1 MHKME
6 TQQTADP
13 AVKVHFTSLDAP
25 SEERAVVYVQ
35 YLSGHPKTVGVD
47 KSSDVDTVTNLQ
59 FSHCSPSQSNFW
71 QATRNY
77 PVKERLQPRVFSC
90 ILPEKGVPVMRFCR
104 FDDGRFGLV
113 EGSNVKDVTSALEV
127 LPNYRYPFPPYDL
140 LIANLDKVAE
150 RARSVAVFATS
161 MPTAD
166 LKFLS
171 PVANP
176 SKVIGA
182 PVNYQKHL
190 DEVKN
195 DATIHNNNQQH
206 MAVIHKTGLFLK
218 ASSSLVGPA
227 EGIRLRKLDR
237 RNDHEV
243 ELAVI
248 IGRRANNVSREDAL
262 KYVAGYAI
270 GLDITIRGPEER
282 SLRKSADSY
291 AVLGPWLVT
300 ADEIPDPGDLNL
312 KIAVNG
318 EERQNSSTK
327 YMILGVPELI
337 EFASAFYT
345 LNPGDVI
352 MTGTPEGVSPIEPG
366 DRVVATIEKIGTMEV
381 TVHAA

>member
-1 MHKME
+1 
-6 TQQTADP
+6 
-13 AVKVHFTSLDAP
+13 
-25 SEERAVVYVQ
+25 
-35 YLSGHPKTVGVD
+35 
-47 KSSDVDTVTNLQ
+47 
-59 FSHCSPSQSNFW
+59 
-71 QATRNY
+71 
-77 PVKERLQPRVFSC
+77 
-90 ILPEKGVPVMRFCR
+90 MRFCR
-104 FDDGRFGLV
+104 FGDGRFGLV
-113 EGSNVKDVTSALEV
+113 EGSNVKDVTTALEV

-150 RARSVAVFATS
+150 RARSVAISATS

-195 DATIHNNNQQH
+195 DAAIHNNNQQH
-206 MAVIHKTGLFLK
+206 MAVIQKTGLFLK

-327 YMILGVPELI
+327 YMILGVPQLI